1 MQGGGAA
8 QLPEGVQKCMGVSA
22 VPLIIDGGLS
32 LLVIVSDAFVGFYF
46 IGFCFIVF
54 CFTVL

>member
-32 LLVIVSDAFVGFYF
+32 CLVIVYDAVVGLHF
-46 IGFCFIVF
+46 IVFCFIVF
-54 CFTVL
+54 CFIVL